1 MSLTFKKLVNIT
13 REKRLKRNIG
23 GIICLIISTILIIF
37 ALIAL
42 FTAITILTGGVGTL
56 AGIPAIIMALKV
68 LLTGAV
74 VKGALIGSLFPLLG
88 LSITVFGGTNIAL
101 LSRHQIIKN
110 NDLSKK
116 EAEVEYKKQF
126 QNVNTYSYCLKDR
139 NTKYLLKYFE
149 DQLSKIPG
157 SIKNH
162 DSSISYYTMD
172 DDDFYPIEKDNI
184 KYSIQFIKK
193 TNKIKIY
200 TNKEHEL
207 DYDNIIKKMQK
218 KYDTYL
224 DYNIETKNDN
234 LIWLFLNENKNFNN
248 QLTNYNMIW
257 SNKLLDYIKI
267 PKNSKIKIDIDIE
280 IKKKIY
286 KIPLIILPSNKI
298 KLKLPNNVRISDL
311 KSAIHTKKYCNTIF
325 KVDARNSKIDELKY
339 KSAIKYISKITPI
352 GPDGTFSFHKG
363 NDRYWGQ
370 KNNTQIII
378 NTTSKTNDIL
388 KNITKIYNVEKKK
401 IDNLNS
407 LNLIERNYAIRC
419 NDCKETLANK
429 KCLCDKHI
437 FEEDTVKTREYI
449 DKLHIRYL
457 SASISEQNKL
467 RQQYNNILKKN
478 IYMQK
483 IHAQELVN
491 EKRFI
496 PGHFKYSK
504 IFATNI
510 LSKYGKIYP
519 SLNLEFKKYG
529 TLNNKDIVNKI
540 LLKFISIVNNPPEK
554 DIQKN
559 INEFIFPEA
568 PSTIPNSRRPR
579 RNINMN
585 IKNHAKMTTVI

>member
-1 MSLTFKKLVNIT
+1 M
-13 REKRLKRNIG
+13 
-23 GIICLIISTILIIF
+23 
-37 ALIAL
+37 
-42 FTAITILTGGVGTL
+42 
-56 AGIPAIIMALKV
+56 
-68 LLTGAV
+68 
-74 VKGALIGSLFPLLG
+74 
-88 LSITVFGGTNIAL
+88 
-101 LSRHQIIKN
+101 
-110 NDLSKK
+110 
-116 EAEVEYKKQF
+116 
-126 QNVNTYSYCLKDR
+126 
-139 NTKYLLKYFE
+139 
-149 DQLSKIPG
+149 
-157 SIKNH
+157 
-162 DSSISYYTMD
+162 
-172 DDDFYPIEKDNI
+172 
-184 KYSIQFIKK
+184 
-193 TNKIKIY
+193 
-200 TNKEHEL
+200 
-207 DYDNIIKKMQK
+207 
-218 KYDTYL
+218 
-224 DYNIETKNDN
+224 
-234 LIWLFLNENKNFNN
+234 
-248 QLTNYNMIW
+248 
-257 SNKLLDYIKI
+257 
-267 PKNSKIKIDIDIE
+267 
-280 IKKKIY
+280 
-286 KIPLIILPSNKI
+286 
-298 KLKLPNNVRISDL
+298 

-378 NTTSKTNDIL
+378 NSTSKTNDIL

-529 TLNNKDIVNKI
+529 TLNNNDIVNKI